1 MLLIASSIQNG
12 GGNAAAAG
20 VVIEVR
26 FLAEVA
32 ESVRIVYY
40 LAIAIFSIRVRISVK
55 SRRLS
60 LFAAM
65 ASLLGFR
72 QFPARS
78 PRCGP
83 QPAVFNGFGPDPG
96 TAGEIFPAIRE
107 FAASLAFATMRRQ

>member
-1 MLLIASSIQNG
+1 MEA
-12 GGNAAAAG
+12 
-20 VVIEVR
+20 R
-26 FLAEVA
+26 FLAGVA
-32 ESVRIVYY
+32 ESVRIVYT

-55 SRRLS
+55 SRHLS
-60 LFAAM
+60 LLAAT
-65 ASLLGFR
+65 ASLLGFP

-83 QPAVFNGFGPDPG
+83 QPAVFNAFGPDPG